1 MIHTERNIRPAIKPG
16 VTLRYLSQDFIALE
30 TPDRRGDEGLV
41 MPVRFHEIEL
51 VSLLKSMDGAQDL
64 RSLAHITSIGID
76 DLESLIAQLASHSLI
91 DTTRT
96 PIPYLNRY
104 SSESQR
110 IEEVSDVELLPEDLA
125 VTTFLQRCEIESSAM
140 TFHPGVVDG
149 GRSALLVRRDFAIE
163 IYGNDRIA
171 IALAAN
177 LAASGFSR
185 ISFSQISQLRN
196 RTDLRITPLDVLGT
210 LYRSSDV
217 GKKKSENF
225 EDLLPEFSIFSSAEK
240 SEFGRESKVDLV
252 IVTEPPAP
260 EAQQMWMSEGI
271 SHLAIRREVGG
282 IIRIGPFVEPGKS
295 PCLRC
300 VELSESQLAPLRE
313 SVIRETPASLTSL
326 IAGVMCADVASI
338 ALSARSVFL
347 ATTARY
353 SLRDFLHPI
362 EKRWEPHPGCGCFWR

>member
-1 MIHTERNIRPAIKPG
+1 MIHTERNIRPALKPG

-76 DLESLIAQLASHSLI
+76 DLESLISQLASHSLI

-104 SSESQR
+104 NSQSQR

-125 VTTFLQRCEIESSAM
+125 VITFLQRCEIESSAM

-149 GRSALLVRRDFAIE
+149 GRSALLSRRDFAIE
-163 IYGNDRIA
+163 IFGNDRIA
-171 IALAAN
+171 VALAAN
-177 LAASGFSR
+177 LSASGFSR
-185 ISFSQISQLRN
+185 LSFSHGSQQRN
-196 RTDLRITPLDVLGT
+196 RTDLRITPLDVLGN

-217 GKKKSENF
+217 GKKKSESF
-225 EDLLPEFSIFSSAEK
+225 EGLLPEFSIFPSAEK
-240 SEFGRESKVDLV
+240 SEFGGGSKVDLV

-282 IIRIGPFVEPGKS
+282 IIQIGPFVAPGKS

-300 VELSESQLAPLRE
+300 VELSESQQIGRAH
-313 SVIRETPASLTSL
+313 V
-326 IAGVMCADVASI
+326 
-338 ALSARSVFL
+338 
-347 ATTARY
+347 
-353 SLRDFLHPI
+353 
-362 EKRWEPHPGCGCFWR
+362 